1 MALKHGFELLREEHI
16 AELNSTARVYR
27 HVKSGAELLSLIN
40 DDENKVF
47 GITFRT
53 PSTNSTGVAHIM
65 EHSVLCGSRK
75 YPVKEPFVE
84 LMKGSLNTFLNAFT
98 YPDKTCYPVASQN
111 TQDFYNLVDVYL
123 DATFYPLIGPY
134 TLKQEGWHYELDSLD
149 GELTY
154 KGVVFNEMKGAY
166 SSPDGVLDE
175 AVQHALLPDT
185 IYGID
190 SGGDPAHIP
199 DLTYAMFKDFHERYY
214 HPSNARI
221 YFSGND
227 DPEQRLAIL
236 DAYLRDFDQI
246 PVPSKIELQA
256 RFDAPR
262 VVTQPYEVSELDEDP
277 KAMMTTAWLLP
288 ETGDVELTI
297 GLEVLNHIL
306 IGTPASPLRKALIDL
321 GLGEDLTGRGA
332 ETGSKQMFYSVGM
345 KGVQAENLPAMENL
359 ILDTLRKLAEEGI
372 DPDTVAAS
380 FNTVEFILRER
391 NTGRMPRGLMSMLR
405 ALDTWLYDGDPLALL
420 RLEEPLADI
429 KRRLA
434 QGERYF
440 ENLLRKYWLENNH
453 RVTVRLE
460 PDAGLAARRAEEE
473 KARLAKARA
482 GMTQADLE
490 GVMADAEELK
500 RRQDVPDSPEALAT
514 IPSLKLEDIDREIRR
529 IPAEEIGGAPA
540 KMLYHDLFTNGI
552 VYFDLGFNLH
562 TLPREWLPYVPLFG
576 RALTETGT
584 QRSSF
589 VQFLQRI
596 GRSTGGIRPQTTISA
611 AVGRPQAE
619 AWFFLRGKAM
629 LDQTGELLDL
639 IKEALLEARLD
650 DRERFRQMVLEE
662 KSGLESGL
670 VQSGH
675 RVINLRMKAHFDE
688 ASWAV
693 EQMYGVSQL
702 FFLRALLEE
711 VDKDWAGVQ
720 QRLEGI
726 RAGLFRQGNAIA
738 NVTLDGAGWKTA
750 RPQIESFLGGLP
762 GGKGV
767 IVDWSGAVERG
778 GAGEGLTIP
787 AQVNYVGK
795 AGSLFEAGYRLNGSI
810 LAILQ
815 LLNTTWMWEKVRVQG
830 GAYGGFA
837 AFELY
842 SGVFSY
848 LSYRDPNLLA
858 TLDTYD
864 KTVDFL
870 RELKVPPEE
879 LTKAVIGAIGELDA
893 YLLPDA
899 KGFSSLTR
907 HLIGVDD
914 GWRQQ
919 FRDELLATGPQ
930 DFAVLAE
937 ALAAVRERGLTVVLG
952 SERALQAANAER
964 EGLLKITKVL

>member
-1 MALKHGFELLREEHI
+1 MTLKHGFELLREEHI
-16 AELNSTARVYR
+16 AELNSTARIYR
-27 HVKSGAELLSLIN
+27 HVKSGAKLLSLIN

-53 PSTNSTGVAHIM
+53 PSNNSTGVAHIM

-84 LMKGSLNTFLNAFT
+84 LVKGSLNTFLNAFT

-123 DATFYPLIGPY
+123 DAVFYPLIGPY

-175 AVQHALLPDT
+175 AVQQALLPDT

-199 DLTYAMFKDFHERYY
+199 DLSYAMFKDFHERYY

-221 YFSGND
+221 YFYGND
-227 DPEQRLAIL
+227 DPEERLAIL
-236 DAYLRDFDQI
+236 DGYLRDFDQI
-246 PVPSKIELQA
+246 PVPSKIELQP

-262 VVTQPYEVSELDEDP
+262 VVTQPYEVSESEENP

-306 IGTPASPLRKALIDL
+306 IGTPASPLRKALIDS
-321 GLGEDLTGRGA
+321 GLGEDVNGRGM
-332 ETGSKQMFYSVGM
+332 ESDSKQMFYSVGM
-345 KGVQAENLPAMENL
+345 KGVQSENLPAVETL
-359 ILDTLRKLAEEGI
+359 ILDTLKKLAEEGI

-380 FNTVEFILRER
+380 FNTVEFVLRER
-391 NTGRMPRGLMSMLR
+391 NTGRFPRGLMTMLR
-405 ALDTWLYDGDPLALL
+405 SLGTWLYEGDPLALL
-420 RLEEPLADI
+420 RLEAPLANI
-429 KRRLA
+429 KCKLA
-434 QGERYF
+434 AGERYF
-440 ENLLRKYWLENNH
+440 ENLLSKYWLENNH

-460 PDAGLAARRAEEE
+460 PDSGLAERRDEEE

-482 GMTQADLE
+482 AMTQADLE
-490 GVMADAEELK
+490 AVMAEAQELK
-500 RRQDVPDSPEALAT
+500 HRQETPDSPEALAT

-529 IPAEEIGGAPA
+529 IPAEEIQGAPA
-540 KMLYHDLFTNGI
+540 KILYHDLITNGI

-562 TLPREWLPYVPLFG
+562 TLPKEWLPYIPLFG
-576 RALTETGT
+576 RALTEMGT

-596 GRSTGGIRPQTTISA
+596 GRSTGGIRPQTMISA
-611 AVGRPQAE
+611 AVGRPAAE
-619 AWFFLRGKAM
+619 TWFFLRGKAM

-639 IKEALLEARLD
+639 MKEALLEARLD

-670 VQSGH
+670 VQAGH
-675 RVINLRMKAHFDE
+675 RIINTRMKAHFDE
-688 ASWAV
+688 SGWAV
-693 EQMYGVSQL
+693 EQLYGVSQL
-702 FFLRALLEE
+702 FFLRSLLEE
-711 VDKDWAGVQ
+711 IDQNWAGVQ

-726 RAGLFRQGNAIA
+726 RAELFRQGNAVA
-738 NVTLDGAGWKTA
+738 NVTLDEARWKTA
-750 RPQIESFLGGLP
+750 RGQIVAFLGGLP
-762 GGKGV
+762 GGTSARM
-767 IVDWSGAVERG
+767 DWSGAVQRG
-778 GAGEGLTIP
+778 ETGEGLTIP

-795 AGSLFEAGYRLNGSI
+795 AGSLFEAGYRLNGSV

-837 AFELY
+837 VFELY
-842 SGVFSY
+842 SGVFSF

-864 KTVDFL
+864 KTAEFL
-870 RELKVPPEE
+870 RGLQVPPEE
-879 LTKAVIGAIGELDA
+879 LTKAIIGAIGELDA

-899 KGFSSLTR
+899 KGFTSLTR

-914 GWRQQ
+914 RWRQQ

-930 DFAVLAE
+930 DFATLAD
-937 ALAAVRERGLTVVLG
+937 ALDAVSKAGLTVAMG
-952 SERALQAANAER
+952 SEGAMQAANAER
-964 EGLLKITKVL
+964 DGLLKITKVL